1 MIFESYQRFRAHTFY
16 EFEKGPI
23 VGNSKIDHFMEA
35 ARKTKS
41 FTKNEIVNWMIDFDG
56 GKEMKVQLFKSD
68 LFYI

>member
-1 MIFESYQRFRAHTFY
+1 
-16 EFEKGPI
+16 
-23 VGNSKIDHFMEA
+23 MEA